1 MTKAASIDVGTLI
14 EGQRF
19 GRFQIGLMFWIC
31 TFMLIEGYDMQ
42 VVGYAAP
49 AIIKAWHSDKAAF
62 GVVFGAGL
70 GGFMLGATILG
81 NLGDR
86 FGRKRMIVAGSLLF
100 GLFTLCSAWADGL
113 TSLLV
118 LRTIAGVGLGGS
130 IPNAIAL
137 VTEYAPTRERA
148 TRVGVMFIGYTV
160 GSALGGVIAAQLIP
174 AWGWP
179 SVFVVGGVLPI
190 AIGVVSLFVL
200 PESVRFLMVTRGRTD
215 LVIGLLRRVRPDLAV
230 PDYASLAIEEENR
243 EGLPVAH
250 LFADGRASMTALLWL
265 AYAANM
271 VSLHFLTSWLP
282 TVMAENGVPLAHAV
296 LAAFERR
303 HRWGDARPV
312 RALHRAQARDRHVL
326 PVESDDLAAPGELG
340 EQRVVR
346 EGAAEERRHLARRRV
361 ARGIQ
366 AQEIEPERIACQ
378 SEHAAELAGAHDAD
392 GHVRGVARGSGLR
405 STPAVCRSRYVSS
418 AVAISGCRL
427 ARMATA
433 HSAALVA
440 PAAPIANVATG
451 TPAGICTIDS
461 SESRPPSDFDC
472 TGTPRTGRVVLAA
485 VMPGR
490 CAAPPA
496 PAISTSR
503 PRARAPE
510 AYSNNRSGVR

>member
-1 MTKAASIDVGTLI
+1 MTKAASVDVGALI

-19 GRFQIGLMFWIC
+19 GRFQAGLMFWIC

-282 TVMAENGVPLAHAV
+282 TVVAESGVPLAHAV
-296 LAAFERR
+296 IATALLQGGGAVGSLVVGRLLDRIGTLGIVAAFLV
-303 HRWGDARPV
+303 AVPCIA
-312 RALHRAQARDRHVL
+312 AL
-326 PVESDDLAAPGELG
+326 
-340 EQRVVR
+340 
-346 EGAAEERRHLARRRV
+346 
-361 ARGIQ
+361 
-366 AQEIEPERIACQ
+366 
-378 SEHAAELAGAHDAD
+378 
-392 GHVRGVARGSGLR
+392 GHVGTNE
-405 STPAVCRSRYVSS
+405 TP
-418 AVAISGCRL
+418 L
-427 ARMATA
+427 MA
-433 HSAALVA
+433 L
-440 PAAPIANVATG
+440 
-451 TPAGICTIDS
+451 
-461 SESRPPSDFDC
+461 
-472 TGTPRTGRVVLAA
+472 
-485 VMPGR
+485 
-490 CAAPPA
+490 
-496 PAISTSR
+496 
-503 PRARAPE
+503 
-510 AYSNNRSGVR
+510 

>member
-1 MTKAASIDVGTLI
+1 MTKAASVDVGALI

-19 GRFQIGLMFWIC
+19 GRFQAGLMFWIC

-81 NLGDR
+81 NLGNR

-271 VSLHFLTSWLP
+271 ISLHFLTSWLP
-282 TVMAENGVPLAHAV
+282 TVVAESGVPLAHAV
-296 LAAFERR
+296 IATALLQGGGAVGSLVVGRLLDRIGTLGIVAAF
-303 HRWGDARPV
+303 
-312 RALHRAQARDRHVL
+312 L
-326 PVESDDLAAPGELG
+326 
-340 EQRVVR
+340 
-346 EGAAEERRHLARRRV
+346 V
-361 ARGIQ
+361 AVPCI
-366 AQEIEPERIACQ
+366 
-378 SEHAAELAGAHDAD
+378 
-392 GHVRGVARGSGLR
+392 
-405 STPAVCRSRYVSS
+405 
-418 AVAISGCRL
+418 
-427 ARMATA
+427 
-433 HSAALVA
+433 AALGYVGTNETPLMALVIVA
-440 PAAPIANVATG
+440 GFCI
-451 TPAGICTIDS
+451 I
-461 SESRPPSDFDC
+461 
-472 TGTPRTGRVVLAA
+472 GR
-485 VMPGR
+485 PGR
-490 CAAPPA
+490 HQRIGRHTLSHLHAFD
-496 PAISTSR
+496 R
-503 PRARAPE
+503 YRLPRFRFE
-510 AYSNNRSGVR
+510 GRK